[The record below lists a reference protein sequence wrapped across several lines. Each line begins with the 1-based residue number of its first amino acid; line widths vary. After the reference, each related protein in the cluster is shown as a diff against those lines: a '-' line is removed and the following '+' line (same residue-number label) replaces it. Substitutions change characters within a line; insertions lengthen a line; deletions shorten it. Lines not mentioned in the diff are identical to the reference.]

1 MDYITWISEN
11 KSWLFEGLG
20 VAIIS
25 ALAWFIFI
33 RDKPTASQKQKSGN
47 NSVNIQA
54 NGNIDITK
62 SNIKNDEKN
71 V

>member
-1 MDYITWISEN
+1 MDYIAWISEN
-11 KSWLFEGLG
+11 KSWLFDGLG
-20 VAIIS
+20 VAIVS
-25 ALAWFIFI
+25 AVAWLIFI
-33 RDKPTASQKQKSGN
+33 KDKSTTSQKQKSGN

>member
-1 MDYITWISEN
+1 MDFITWISEN

-33 RDKPTASQKQKSGN
+33 RGKPTASQKQKSGN
-47 NSVNIQA
+47 NSINIQA

-62 SNIKNDEKN
+62 SSIKNDEKN